1 MEAPH
6 ETQSIH
12 AKLQETGE
20 KERCAHLANVSGAE
34 LEVKPERSHRDE
46 SWGVRGA
53 G

>member
-20 KERCAHLANVSGAE
+20 KERCAHLANVLAPS
-34 LEVKPERSHRDE
+34 R
-46 SWGVRGA
+46 
-53 G
+53 